1 MRQHYFDPP
10 ALDNWLYLL
19 ARLWAAE
26 FNIRDRPGKDHIQ
39 HWNAFDELEDSS
51 EFNITDPRGRH
62 HIQHWSVAAEHVRG
76 NPAAESQFYN
86 APATGGFEE
95 HVGGALRS
103 MCGREGGASEHAQQT
118 VM

>member
-1 MRQHYFDPP
+1 MDKLLR
-10 ALDNWLYLL
+10 LL
-19 ARLWAAE
+19 ARLWLAE

-76 NPAAESQFYN
+76 NPAAENPAAESQKQ
-86 APATGGFEE
+86 E
-95 HVGGALRS
+95 ALRS
-103 MCGREGGASEHAQQT
+103 T
-118 VM
+118 WLVL